1 MTHDSREA
9 WPAVFRVPS
18 EHLDRMLML
27 PGDAP
32 R

>member
-1 MTHDSREA
+1 MTHDTRDA
-9 WPAVFRVPS
+9 WPAVFRLPS
-18 EHLDRMLML
+18 EHLDRMAMF